1 MKKPVNEIDLLKS
14 RVAKQRNE
22 IGRLSHALERCA
34 EEKRLLALDL
44 RNARRMGQLDSIN
57 LILEH
62 IRNGATVEQLAEALP
77 LTAAGLTSL

>member
-1 MKKPVNEIDLLKS
+1 MKKPVNEINLLKS

-44 RNARRMGQLDSIN
+44 RNARRMGQLDAIN
-57 LILEH
+57 LTLEH
-62 IRNGATVEQLAEALP
+62 IDNGATLEQLAAALRE
-77 LTAAGLTSL
+77 TALALQ

>member
-1 MKKPVNEIDLLKS
+1 MKPPKSEIDLLKS
-14 RVAKQRNE
+14 RVAKQRDE
-22 IGRLSHALERCA
+22 IGRLSHALERCT

-62 IRNGATVEQLAEALP
+62 IRNGATADQLAEALP
-77 LTAAGLTSL
+77 LTAARL

>member
-1 MKKPVNEIDLLKS
+1 MPQTEIDLLKS

-22 IGRLSHALERCA
+22 LGRLTAALERCA

-62 IRNGATVEQLAEALP
+62 IRNGATAEQLEAALRE
-77 LTAAGLTSL
+77 TALALQ